1 MNFEGQITANLP
13 AVDFDQTALF
23 YQGLGFKLQ
32 YQSAEWM
39 IMRLGSM
46 MLEFFHHPA
55 LDPQTSWHSACIR
68 VQDIE
73 SYYRYWSSFDWR
85 AYKHARI
92 TEIQHLAEIRQ
103 FCMIDLNG
111 SLLRCIQT
119 AD

>member
-46 MLEFFHHPA
+46 VLEFFHHPA

-73 SYYRYWSSFDWR
+73 SYYRYWSSFDWQ
-85 AYKHARI
+85 AHNHARI
-92 TEIQHLAEIRQ
+92 TDIQHLAEIRQ
-103 FCMIDLNG
+103 FSMIDLNG